1 MTDPAAPH
9 PEDPDAAAREQAL
22 DPRHSVVLEAPA
34 GSGKTTVL
42 TERMLRLLSI
52 VDEPEQI
59 LAITFTRKAA
69 GEMRERVVRALRGDI
84 DASAPQGRRLGELA
98 DAAKERSRR
107 LGWSLEANPGR
118 LRIQTIDSL
127 NRWLAAQLPI
137 TARSAGDLAIADSPT
152 RLYRIAARR
161 TLLDAESDAS
171 LRADA
176 ELLFERLDN
185 DFGRFE
191 QLLTAMLQA
200 RAHWLPKLLRGEARG
215 QSPDGSALEIDLCAR
230 VEQGLRVIVS
240 AGVREAGN
248 LVPGALIE
256 QGARLAREAARH
268 RLAAAEAR
276 PGPWQVWAPGSD
288 SAGRLELRHWQAL
301 AQLAL
306 TAQATWRVTLT
317 KREGFPPEDQPLKEE
332 ALRWIASLSR
342 VAGVRERLAE
352 LAALPDPQVPVE
364 DARALSALA
373 RLLRLAASE
382 LELTFQE
389 HGRVDYPYVA
399 AAARRALTEEGAP
412 TDLALRLGTDI
423 RHILVDEFQD
433 TSIEQAALLQAL
445 TCGWEEGDGRTLFA
459 VGDPMQSI
467 YQFREAEVGL
477 FLRASTHG
485 IGALRLLP
493 VALTRN
499 FRSAPALVAWLNAT
513 FARCFPQADDPR
525 TSAVRYRECTAGR
538 SDLHGFVRLHAT
550 PGGEPETE
558 ARAVAQ
564 LAARLRAEEPR
575 ASVAILLAS
584 RSHAPPIVAALR
596 DARIAVAGVDLVSL
610 ADLPVVRDLEAL
622 TRALDHLADRTAWL
636 AVLRAP
642 WCGLTLSEL
651 SLLIEGAAERTV
663 WEAINDETRV
673 QRLSPG
679 SLARLV
685 RTRAV
690 LARALARRD
699 RAEPA
704 AWVEAVWLQ
713 LGGPAACG
721 EDEDLE
727 QARTF
732 FAGLARWSSEP
743 DWSGPLE
750 LEERL
755 ERLYAMHPGVP
766 AGAVQI
772 MTIHRAKGLEFD
784 KVIVPALGR
793 RLRSSPEPLLRWL
806 ELPAER
812 EGSDLLMAAIPSSS
826 ERGSELSEYLKRLQ
840 AERAAHERVRLV
852 YVAATRAR
860 SELHLFGEL
869 PASEARRVE
878 AASDTRRAEP
888 APASGTLLAA
898 LWCAIAAE
906 FLREPIA
913 GAEAGAA
920 AQPAPGAALVGLPP
934 GTTPD
939 GIGASRSA
947 RLARLAPDWRL
958 PEVPAG
964 PGSRG
969 IAVGAYDSSE
979 EEIPAL
985 QPPLAAAQAVC
996 DQLKRWARRGR
1007 LPTQGQGAARAL
1019 RERLARLGFTDN
1031 GLDEC
1036 TQQAVTL
1043 LDACLTD
1050 SRLQWIFASTHE
1062 RAESPLRLTGI
1073 HEGHLTSAVIDRTF
1087 VDSEGVRWLIDFR
1100 ADSSPPSSAE
1110 NADSPHL
1117 AAGQEHDTGLAKR
1130 IALARA
1136 LGPEPARAGIYFP
1149 AAQRF
1154 YAQP

>member
-1 MTDPAAPH
+1 MTDPAAPD
-9 PEDPDAAAREQAL
+9 PGDPDAVAREQAL
-22 DPRHSVVLEAPA
+22 DPHNSVLLEAPA

-42 TERMLRLLSI
+42 TQRILRLLST

-69 GEMRERVVRALRGDI
+69 AEMRERVVRALRGDI
-84 DASAPQGRRLGELA
+84 DVSTPQGVRLRELA
-98 DAAKERSRR
+98 DAAMERSRR
-107 LGWSLEANPGR
+107 LEWSLEANPGR

-137 TARSAGDLAIADSPT
+137 TARSTGDRAIADSPA
-152 RLYRIAARR
+152 RLYRIAARS
-161 TLLDAESDAS
+161 TLLDAESDPS

-176 ELLFERLDN
+176 EVLFERLDN
-185 DFGRFE
+185 NFGRFE
-191 QLLTAMLQA
+191 QLLTVMLQA

-215 QSPDGSALEIDLCAR
+215 QAPGGSALEIDLCER
-230 VEQGLRVIVS
+230 IEQGLRAIVS
-240 AGVREAGN
+240 ARIREADT
-248 LVPGALIE
+248 LVPAALIE
-256 QGARLAREAARH
+256 QGARLARAAARH
-268 RLAAAEAR
+268 RQAAADTR
-276 PGPWQVWAPGSD
+276 PGPWQAWAPGSD
-288 SAGRLELRHWQAL
+288 PAGPLELRHWQGL

-306 TAQATWRVTLT
+306 TAQGTWRVTLT
-317 KREGFPPEDQPLKEE
+317 RREGFPPEDRPVKEE
-332 ALRWIASLSR
+332 ALRWIASLGGI
-342 VAGVRERLAE
+342 AGAQERLAE
-352 LAALPDPQVPVE
+352 LAALPDPRIPVE

-389 HGRVDYPYVA
+389 HDRVDYPYVA
-399 AAARRALTEEGAP
+399 AAARRALTAEGTP
-412 TDLALRLGTDI
+412 TDLALRLGADI

-433 TSIEQAALLQAL
+433 TSIEQAELLEALVS
-445 TCGWEEGDGRTLFA
+445 GWEEGDGRTLFA

-477 FLRASTHG
+477 FLRAATHG
-485 IGALRLLP
+485 IGSLRLRP

-499 FRSAPALVAWLNAT
+499 FRAAPALVAWLNAT

-525 TSAVRYRECTAGR
+525 TSAVRYRECAAGR
-538 SDLHGFVRLHAT
+538 GDQRGLVRLHAV
-550 PGGEPETE
+550 PGAEPQTE

-564 LAARLRAEEPR
+564 LVTRLRAAEPR
-575 ASVAILLAS
+575 ASIAILLAS

-651 SLLIEGAAERTV
+651 SLLLEDSAERTV
-663 WEAINDETRV
+663 WEAIHDETRV
-673 QRLSPG
+673 QQLSPG

-690 LARALARRD
+690 LAQALARRD
-699 RAEPA
+699 RPDPA
-704 AWVEAVWLQ
+704 SWVETAWLR
-713 LGGPAACG
+713 LGGPAACA
-721 EDEDLE
+721 DDDDLE
-727 QARTF
+727 QARTLL
-732 FAGLARWSSEP
+732 AGLARWSSEP

-812 EGSDLLMAAIPSSS
+812 EGSDLLMAAIPSST
-826 ERGSELSEYLKRLQ
+826 ERGSALSEYLKRLQ
-840 AERAAHERVRLV
+840 TERAAHERVRLA

-869 PASEARRVE
+869 PAADARRRE
-878 AASDTRRAEP
+878 ASSDTRRAEP
-888 APASGTLLAA
+888 PPAPAPAPAPAAGTLLAA
-898 LWCAIAAE
+898 LWPAVAAE
-906 FLREPIA
+906 FPREPA
-913 GAEAGAA
+913 AGAA
-920 AQPAPGAALVGLPP
+920 STSADGGAAAEPAP
-934 GTTPD
+934 
-939 GIGASRSA
+939 SA
-947 RLARLAPDWRL
+947 RLTRLASDWRL
-958 PEVPAG
+958 PEVPSG
-964 PGSRG
+964 PASRG
-969 IAVGAYDSSE
+969 IAVAAYDSSE

-985 QPPLAAAQAVC
+985 QPQLAAAQAVC
-996 DQLKRWARRGR
+996 DQLRRCARRGR
-1007 LPTQGQGAARAL
+1007 LPMHGSDTAQAL
-1019 RERLARLGFTDN
+1019 RERLARLGFTDS

-1036 TQQAVTL
+1036 TQRAVAL
-1043 LDACLTD
+1043 LDACLAD
-1050 SRLQWIFASTHE
+1050 SRLQWIFASTHVRE
-1062 RAESPLRLTGI
+1062 ESPVRLTGI

-1087 VDSEGVRWLIDFR
+1087 VDSNGVRWLIDFR
-1100 ADSSPPSSAE
+1100 ADSSRVGPGPGESP
-1110 NADSPHL
+1110 DTPHL
-1117 AAGQEHDTGLAKR
+1117 AAGRKPDSGLVKR

-1136 LGPEPARAGIYFP
+1136 LGPEPVRAGIYFS
-1149 AAQRF
+1149 ATQSF
-1154 YAQP
+1154 YEQP